1 MAGAIRW
8 EGNDLL
14 LNLQVQPR
22 ASRNG
27 FAGRQGDA
35 WKVRL
40 TSPPVEGQANTALIA
55 FLAKA
60 FGVPQRRIA
69 LLQGETSRFK
79 RLRIGAPTRLP
90 AGLEI
95 PPQPAKPQT

>member
-1 MAGAIRW
+1 MADIIRW
-8 EGNDLL
+8 EGNDLV
-14 LNLQVQPR
+14 LNLKVLPR
-22 ASRNG
+22 AGRDG

-40 TSPPVEGQANTALIA
+40 TAPPVEGQANSALIA

-60 FGVPQRRIA
+60 FGVPQRRVA
-69 LLQGETSRFK
+69 LLNGETSRFK

-90 AGLEI
+90 ADLEI
-95 PPQPAKPQT
+95 PPRPAKPQT